1 MENGVE
7 IEEIDVGVWYHVDR
21 KCSNGYR
28 SIVKHDVGVI
38 KYSVGVAK
46 NDVGVEGIDVVVM

>member
-21 KCSNGYR
+21 KCSNGYH

-38 KYSVGVAK
+38 KYSV
-46 NDVGVEGIDVVVM
+46 